1 MYTVIGIG
9 GIGIEVAKNF
19 SNFPQYN
26 IIYVDDEK
34 HNFADQH
41 TMAKQ
46 KKPELYEEVFKSLKP
61 ALKKKVKDKV
71 VCVLSGASAVS
82 SITLKLLYG
91 LRGKEISIIYIKPE
105 TDLLSDQKRMQD
117 KTIFSILQEYT
128 RSGLFEDM
136 LLVANSS
143 LDSLVE
149 DASISDYYINMN
161 STVVNAFHMIKVFD
175 NQSPE
180 ASNFSD
186 ILETRRIY
194 SLGLLDQK
202 SGKEKLFFP
211 VDIPLNKRLYFG
223 ITEENINNDKN
234 LLRNII
240 KLIKD
245 KNEEFC
251 KYSYGVYKTQYDSD
265 FCYMKIYT
273 SKVQDF

>member
-1 MYTVIGIG
+1 MYTVIGVG

-26 IIYVDDEK
+26 LIYVDDEK
-34 HNFADQH
+34 HNFTDQH
-41 TMAKQ
+41 TITKQ
-46 KKPELYEEVFKSLKP
+46 KRPELYEDAFKALKP

-71 VCVLSGASAVS
+71 ICVLSGASAVS
-82 SITLKLLYG
+82 SIALKLLYG
-91 LRGKEISIIYIKPE
+91 IREKDISILYIKPE
-105 TDLLSDQKRMQD
+105 TALLSDKKRMQD
-117 KTIFSILQEYT
+117 KVIFSVLQEYT

-136 LLVANSS
+136 FLISS
-143 LDSLVE
+143 ESMDALVE
-149 DASISDYYINMN
+149 DASISDYYTSMN
-161 STVVNAFHMIKVFD
+161 SMIVNAFHMIKVFD
-175 NQSPE
+175 NQPAE
-180 ASNFSD
+180 ASNFSEV
-186 ILETRRIY
+186 LETRRIY
-194 SLGLLDQK
+194 SIGLLEQK
-202 SGKEKLFFP
+202 SGDEKLFFP
-211 VDIPLNKRLYFG
+211 IDTPLDKRLYFG

-234 LLRNII
+234 LQRNII